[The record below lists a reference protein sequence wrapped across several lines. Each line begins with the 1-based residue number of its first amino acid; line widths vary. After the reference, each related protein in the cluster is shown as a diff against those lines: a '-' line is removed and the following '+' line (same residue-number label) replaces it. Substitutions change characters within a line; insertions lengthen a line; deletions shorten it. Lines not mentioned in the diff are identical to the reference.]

1 MGNELLAIVDV
12 DALFGFARQFA
23 TVEVVVT
30 VGAVVVDGLD
40 GVDVGDIL
48 QHHAD
53 AVVGVV

>member
-23 TVEVVVT
+23 TVEIVVT

-40 GVDVGDIL
+40 GVDAGDIL